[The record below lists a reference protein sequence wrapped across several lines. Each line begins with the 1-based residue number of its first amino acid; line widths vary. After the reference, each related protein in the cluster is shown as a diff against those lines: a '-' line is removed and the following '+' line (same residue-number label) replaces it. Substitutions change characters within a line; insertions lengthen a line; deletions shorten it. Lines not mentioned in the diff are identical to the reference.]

1 MVANTAQIDLAG
13 ERVGAIYGTA
23 FFAAAESSGTTAEA
37 IEQLESLV
45 TDVLSP
51 HPELEQL
58 LANPMIAAKDKLE
71 TIDRIFGSVATPMV
85 LDFLRVLARKE
96 RLGYLRP
103 ILEQV
108 QLLEN
113 QRENRRRV
121 EVTTATPLNEQM
133 REQLFKQVHDL
144 LSLEPELVAHVDP
157 EILGGIVLKIG
168 DTVYDGSIV
177 AELER
182 LRTQMMTRGTE
193 NIETH
198 HRDASPSR

>member
-23 FFAAAESSGTTAEA
+23 FFAAAESSGKTVEA
-37 IEQLESLV
+37 IEELESLV
-45 TDVLSP
+45 MDVLSP

-58 LANPMIAAKDKLE
+58 FANPMIAAKDKLE

>member
-177 AELER
+177 A
-182 LRTQMMTRGTE
+182 
-193 NIETH
+193 
-198 HRDASPSR
+198 

>member
-23 FFAAAESSGTTAEA
+23 FFAAAESSGKTVEA
-37 IEQLESLV
+37 IEELESLV
-45 TDVLSP
+45 MDVLSP

-58 LANPMIAAKDKLE
+58 FANPMIAAKDKLE

-113 QRENRRRV
+113 QRENRCRV

-168 DTVYDGSIV
+168 DTVYDGSIA

-182 LRTQMMTRGTE
+182 LRTQMIARGTE

>member
-23 FFAAAESSGTTAEA
+23 FFAAAEAGGKTAEA
-37 IEQLESLV
+37 IEELESLI

-58 LANPMIAAKDKLE
+58 LANPMITAKDKLE
-71 TIDRIFGSVATPMV
+71 TIDRIFGSVATPIV

-103 ILEQV
+103 ILAQV
-108 QLLEN
+108 QALEN
-113 QRENRRRV
+113 QRKNRRQV
-121 EVTTATPLNEQM
+121 EVTTATPLNEEM

-157 EILGGIVLKIG
+157 AMIGGVILKIG
-168 DTVYDGSIV
+168 DTVYDGSV
-177 AELER
+177 ASELER
-182 LRTQMMTRGTE
+182 LRTQMIARGTE

-198 HRDASPSR
+198 HNRDQI

>member
-58 LANPMIAAKDKLE
+58 FANPMIAAKDKLE

>member
-23 FFAAAESSGTTAEA
+23 FFAAAESSGKTVEA
-37 IEQLESLV
+37 IEELESLV
-45 TDVLSP
+45 MDVLSP

-58 LANPMIAAKDKLE
+58 FANPMIAAKDKLE

-168 DTVYDGSIV
+168 DTVYDGSIA

-182 LRTQMMTRGTE
+182 LRTQMIARGTE

>member
-1 MVANTAQIDLAG
+1 M
-13 ERVGAIYGTA
+13 
-23 FFAAAESSGTTAEA
+23 
-37 IEQLESLV
+37 
-45 TDVLSP
+45 
-51 HPELEQL
+51 
-58 LANPMIAAKDKLE
+58 
-71 TIDRIFGSVATPMV
+71 
-85 LDFLRVLARKE
+85 
-96 RLGYLRP
+96 
-103 ILEQV
+103 
-108 QLLEN
+108 
-113 QRENRRRV
+113 

>member
-1 MVANTAQIDLAG
+1 MVANTVQIDLAC